1 MNQLE
6 FFYQNK
12 QINLN
17 DGICITKLN
26 LHNIEYLV
34 LFIHIQYP
42 ENHIPM
48 SFFPFLSLEKNYN
61 LSFHKNGKYILF
73 FSISLSF
80 LQTSFKL
87 IERILV
93 VVIIRDYSFYSFWH
107 ILFLHTTCTLIML
120 TGYRPSF
127 SLSKDLK
134 KITCKCH
141 KPGVAKT
148 PKVRKFKKQ

>member
-6 FFYQNK
+6 FFYQNE

-26 LHNIEYLV
+26 LHNMEYLFF
-34 LFIHIQYP
+34 LFIFNTLKIIFLCP
-42 ENHIPM
+42 F
-48 SFFPFLSLEKNYN
+48 SPFLSLEKNYN

-80 LQTSFKL
+80 LKTSFKL

-134 KITCKCH
+134 KSLANVINL
-141 KPGVAKT
+141 A
-148 PKVRKFKKQ
+148 

>member
-17 DGICITKLN
+17 DGICITMLN
-26 LHNIEYLV
+26 LHNMEYLV
-34 LFIHIQYP
+34 FLFIFNTLKIIFLCPFSPFWVLKRTIIFHSIKI
-42 ENHIPM
+42 ENI
-48 SFFPFLSLEKNYN
+48 F
-61 LSFHKNGKYILF
+61 F

-80 LQTSFKL
+80 LQISFKL

-134 KITCKCH
+134 KSLANVINL
-141 KPGVAKT
+141 A
-148 PKVRKFKKQ
+148 

>member
-1 MNQLE
+1 MENI
-6 FFYQNK
+6 FFFFNFIKLFTNK
-12 QINLN
+12 FQINR
-17 DGICITKLN
+17 K
-26 LHNIEYLV
+26 YL
-34 LFIHIQYP
+34 
-42 ENHIPM
+42 
-48 SFFPFLSLEKNYN
+48 
-61 LSFHKNGKYILF
+61 
-73 FSISLSF
+73 
-80 LQTSFKL
+80 
-87 IERILV
+87 ILV

>member
-26 LHNIEYLV
+26 LHNMEYLFF
-34 LFIHIQYP
+34 LFIFNTLKIIFLCHFP
-42 ENHIPM
+42 
-48 SFFPFLSLEKNYN
+48 PFLSLEKNYN